1 MKTQLPQDP
10 PINYTIKVQGFV
22 SQRMAESMGLSLQYH
37 DESERVVTTLF
48 GQMVD
53 RAALM
58 GVLNNL
64 YGLGFT
70 LMAVENT

>member
-1 MKTQLPQDP
+1 MKTQLPQEP
-10 PINYTIKVQGFV
+10 PFNYTIKVQGFV

-37 DESERVVTTLF
+37 DESERVVTTLS

-58 GVLNNL
+58 GILNNL

>member
-1 MKTQLPQDP
+1 
-10 PINYTIKVQGFV
+10 
-22 SQRMAESMGLSLQYH
+22 MAESMGMSLQYH
-37 DESERVVTTLF
+37 DESERVVTTLS

-58 GVLNNL
+58 GILNNL

>member
-1 MKTQLPQDP
+1 
-10 PINYTIKVQGFV
+10 
-22 SQRMAESMGLSLQYH
+22 MAESMGLSLQYH

-58 GVLNNL
+58 GILNNL